1 MPLRAAVLTVKEAL
15 AYTTGHCEPPPAT
28 SRESSEQAC
37 ACNSSSGTGSPQA
50 LPLVRDRS
58 GERGAMDF
66 DLTEEQN
73 LTRQAVRDFAEKE
86 IAPVA
91 QELDER
97 EEFSMELT
105 GKMAE
110 LGLLGCFVPEKY
122 GGSDMGYV
130 SYIIAVE
137 ELARVDGSQAAT
149 IAAGNSLGIGPIYY
163 FGNER
168 QKEEWLP
175 RLCSGECLAA
185 FGLTEPE
192 AGSDA
197 GSSRTRAELKGDQ
210 WVINGSKIFITN
222 SACPLTGVI
231 VVQAVTGG
239 REDGKPE
246 LSCFLVRADAA
257 GLTAREMKGKMMWR
271 ASNTGELFFDNCM
284 VPKENLLGRI
294 GDGFHQMLSTLDGG
308 RLSIAAMGLGG
319 SQGAFD
325 LALEYANSRVQFGRP
340 ISSFQINAFK
350 LADMA
355 LEIEVAR
362 NFLYKACCLREN
374 GQPITKEA
382 AMAKLFCSEVM
393 HRCVHHAV
401 QLHGGYGLMK
411 DFRMERLYRDQRLLE
426 IGEGTSEIL
435 RIVIARHIG
444 VAGRAI

>member
-1 MPLRAAVLTVKEAL
+1 
-15 AYTTGHCEPPPAT
+15 
-28 SRESSEQAC
+28 
-37 ACNSSSGTGSPQA
+37 
-50 LPLVRDRS
+50 
-58 GERGAMDF
+58 MDF
-66 DLTEEQN
+66 DLTEEHN

-97 EEFSMELT
+97 EEFSVELT
-105 GKMAE
+105 QRMAE
-110 LGLLGCFVPEKY
+110 LGLLGCFVSEKY
-122 GGSDMGYV
+122 GGSNMGYI

-137 ELARVDGSQAAT
+137 ELARVDASQAAT

-163 FGNER
+163 FGNEE

-175 RLCSGECLAA
+175 RLCAGECLAA

-197 GSSRTRAELKGDQ
+197 GSSRSRAELKGNH

-222 SACPLTGVI
+222 AACPLTGVI
-231 VVQAVTGG
+231 VVQAVTGERG
-239 REDGKPE
+239 GGKTE
-246 LSCFLVRADAA
+246 LSCFIVPKGAP

-271 ASNTGELFFDNCM
+271 ASNTGELFFDDCI
-284 VPKENLLGRI
+284 VPEENLLGRK
-294 GDGFHQMLSTLDGG
+294 GDGLHQMLSTLDGG

-325 LALEYANSRVQFGRP
+325 LALEYANSRIQFGRP

-355 LEIEVAR
+355 LEIEAAR
-362 NFLYKACCLREN
+362 NFLYKACWLRES
-374 GQPITKEA
+374 GRPITKEA
-382 AMAKLFCSEVM
+382 AMAKLLCSEVM
-393 HRCVHHAV
+393 QRCVHHSV
-401 QLHGGYGLMK
+401 QLHGGYGLLK
-411 DFRMERLYRDQRLLE
+411 DRRVERLYRDQRILE

-444 VAGRAI
+444 VSGKAI